1 MRTLHPVPA
10 LTARRFVRRAAA
22 VLALAACALPLSGC
36 FDAPKIEDRWT
47 RIDLEGANHVPN
59 QFVTPG
65 VRDSIALT
73 ATIIYRSIL
82 TGYAVAELRA
92 SSTIGNGSVVL
103 HPDAK
108 REPMAL
114 DIDRILA
121 NSVSVGRV
129 VRPVT
134 GWDHLMQTL
143 DLSFAAVP
151 PASVGTGGATS
162 GLFLLCYLG
171 SGEEIELSDGSDSV
185 AITPFV
191 STQYQILPVGMKLTL
206 ATAPTP

>member
-1 MRTLHPVPA
+1 MTPRVIAPATMR
-10 LTARRFVRRAAA
+10 RRGRRVVAWM
-22 VLALAACALPLSGC
+22 ALAALVLPVSGC
-36 FDAPKIEDRWT
+36 FDAPEIQDRWT

-59 QFVTPG
+59 QAVTPG
-65 VRDSIALT
+65 VPDSIAIT

-92 SSTIGNGSVVL
+92 STTLANGAVTL
-103 HPDAK
+103 HPDAS
-108 REPMAL
+108 REPMAY

-121 NSVSVGRV
+121 NSVSLGRV

-143 DLSFAAVP
+143 DLSFSAVP
-151 PASVGTGGATS
+151 PASMGPTGAPA
-162 GLFLLCYLG
+162 GLFLVCYLG
-171 SGEEIELSDGSDSV
+171 SGTEIELQDGSDSV
-185 AITPFV
+185 AITPYV

-206 ATAPTP
+206 AGSPTP

>member
-1 MRTLHPVPA
+1 MTVLPRVAAPEARRPARRALAALALAGCA
-10 LTARRFVRRAAA
+10 LTAG
-22 VLALAACALPLSGC
+22 GC
-36 FDAPKIEDRWT
+36 LGEPKIEDRWT
-47 RIDLEGANHVPN
+47 IIDIASSNHTPG
-59 QFVTPG
+59 QAVTPG
-65 VRDSIALT
+65 VRDSISLVARIT
-73 ATIIYRSIL
+73 YRSIL

-92 SSTIGNGSVVL
+92 SSTVPNGAVTLS
-103 HPDAK
+103 PDAS
-108 REPMAL
+108 REPMAY

-121 NSVSVGRV
+121 NSVSAGRT

-134 GWDHLMQTL
+134 GWDHLIQTL

-151 PASVGTGGATS
+151 PATVDTTGTTT

-171 SGEEIELSDGSDSV
+171 SGEEIELANGQDSI

-206 ATAPTP
+206 APVPTP